1 MSANL
6 RIVLVDD
13 EPLVRRGMRA
23 SLRDVPQ
30 LAIIGECDNGAD
42 AVAMLGDLRPDLVL
56 LDVQMPDLDG
66 FGVLQALGDERPPA
80 VIFVTAHDAYA
91 VRAFEE
97 HAVDYL
103 LKPFD
108 DARLFAAIRR
118 ARDRLARG
126 VQDEALP
133 AVLQAMP
140 APPQRFVVRIG
151 TRVVVVPRASVEWFE
166 AADNYVTLHT
176 GDGAYLVRETLTA
189 LERQLPAREYARS
202 HRSAIVT
209 LDRVRGW
216 TMLPS
221 GDAELELRSGA
232 RVPLSR
238 TFRDAFLER
247 LAAAGS

>member
-1 MSANL
+1 MTADL
-6 RIVLVDD
+6 RLVLVDD

-23 SLRDVPQ
+23 ALRGVPRVE
-30 LAIIGECDNGAD
+30 IVGEAESGLD
-42 AVAMLGDLRPDLVL
+42 AVAMLSELRPDLVL
-56 LDVQMPDLDG
+56 LDVQMPGLDG

-80 VIFVTAHDAYA
+80 VIFVTAFDAYA

-108 DARLFAAIRR
+108 DARLLAAIKR
-118 ARDRLARG
+118 ARDRLTSGRG
-126 VQDEALP
+126 DTGVP
-133 AVLQAMP
+133 AVLDAVP
-140 APPQRFVVRIG
+140 APLQRFVVRIG
-151 TRVVVVPRASVEWFE
+151 TRVVVVPRASVDWFE

-176 GDGAYLVRETLTA
+176 PDGAYLVRETLSA
-189 LERQLPAREYARS
+189 LERRLPAREYARS
-202 HRSAIVT
+202 HRSAIVA

-238 TFRDAFLER
+238 TFRDSFLER